1 MVCHTQLILVY
12 LLKLI
17 INDLKTVKTYAR
29 YLQIRLFFPL
39 TTFSMEAMSS
49 RELAA
54 HKTGAKI
61 NIPCLVENK
70 TLKLRKLKDL

>member
-1 MVCHTQLILVY
+1 MVCDTQLILVY
-12 LLKLI
+12 LLKFI

-39 TTFSMEAMSS
+39 TFSMEAMSS

-54 HKTGAKI
+54 HKTSTKI